1 MRALA
6 VAALAAGSLSISWQE
21 PTARFRS
28 SADAVRVDVQVR
40 QGNRPIG
47 GLTAADF
54 ELRDSGVA
62 QQIEAVSI
70 EDVPITLLLALDTS
84 SSVKGPMLGQLKGA
98 ARAAVTALRPDDQ
111 AALLTFSQR
120 IRRPAGITRDRAVLI
135 DAIDRMQAEG
145 STAMRDAIFAA
156 TTLREHAQGRV
167 VLLVFTDG
175 IDTMSWLDPRL
186 VTDAALRSDMVIYA
200 ASTGPKAS
208 DDERSWY
215 RDEPMLF
222 PIAFLEDLTERTGG
236 ELLQVDRRTDLAKTF
251 AKIVADFKS
260 RYLLTYAPRN
270 VPGSGWHPI
279 QVKLKNRRGDITA
292 RRGYWR

>member
-1 MRALA
+1 MRAVAL
-6 VAALAAGSLSISWQE
+6 AALAAGSIGLGWQDR
-21 PTARFRS
+21 PARFRS

-70 EDVPITLLLALDTS
+70 EDVPITLMLALDTS
-84 SSVKGPMLGQLKGA
+84 SSVRGPMLVELKA
-98 ARAAVTALRPDDQ
+98 AAHAAVAALRPEDQ
-111 AALLTFSQR
+111 AGLLTFSQR
-120 IRRPAGITRDRAVLI
+120 IRRPAGITRDRAVLKE
-135 DAIDRMQAEG
+135 AIDRMHAEG

-156 TTLREHAQGRV
+156 TALREQAQGRV

-175 IDTMSWLDPRL
+175 IDTMSWLDPRT
-186 VTDAALRSDMVIYA
+186 VIDVALRSDMVIYA

-215 RDEPMLF
+215 RDEPTLF
-222 PIAFLEDLTERTGG
+222 PTAFLEDLTERTGG
-236 ELLQVDRRTDLAKTF
+236 ELLQIKRGTDLVKTF

-270 VPGSGWHPI
+270 VPGGGWHPI
-279 QVKLKNRRGDITA
+279 QVKLKNRRGDVTA